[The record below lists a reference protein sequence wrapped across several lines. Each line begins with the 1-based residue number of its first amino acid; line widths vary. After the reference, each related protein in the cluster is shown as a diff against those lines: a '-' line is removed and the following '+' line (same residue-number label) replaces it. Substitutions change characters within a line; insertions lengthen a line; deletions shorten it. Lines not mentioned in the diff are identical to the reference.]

1 MTKYSILFMFSI
13 LLLFNFNCNNNKA
26 KSSFFSSLSSKKNID
41 EDLQKQFN
49 DVLERYFQERMKM
62 YPLEATAI
70 GIHEY
75 DNKLPIEISNSY
87 RNELKQFYNKYA
99 RLAASFNEEKLSDED
114 IISLKIFKREMMMNM
129 KALEF
134 DDNLMPINQFSCFIL
149 TFAQMASGSGIQR
162 FETVQD
168 YNNFLARIEKFP
180 NWCDTA
186 VFNMKAGIKK
196 NITIPK
202 PLVLKVLPQ
211 LKALM
216 DENVKQHIFYKPILH
231 FSSKITETQK
241 QELSKKYE
249 AAILKNVI
257 PSYRKIYNFMSNEYL
272 AKARTTNGLSS
283 ILNGTAYYQ
292 FLSEQW
298 TTSNINVEEIYNIG
312 IKEVNRIQQEMNNL
326 MLQVNFKGSRKEF
339 LEKLNTEKQF
349 FPFTNENEVLEA
361 YKAVY
366 DTIQPY
372 ILRKFSTIPKTKFE
386 IRRTEKFREES
397 ASAEYVQG
405 SEDGTRPGIFYV
417 PIPNVKKFN
426 IIGVENLFLHEAIPG
441 HHFQISLQQENKQLP
456 KFRKFAWYGAYGEG
470 WALYCESLGREM
482 GLYKNPYQYLG
493 RLSDEMLRAQR
504 LVIDVGLH
512 TKNLSRESAIS
523 YMLENQLISPETAE
537 AEVERYMANP
547 AQALSYKIGELD
559 ILALKAKYKNE
570 LGNMYNEA
578 KFHDLVLK
586 NGVLPLSIFDDFM
599 LKALIVE
606 KKNHNK

>member
-1 MTKYSILFMFSI
+1 MFSL

-26 KSSFFSSLSSKKNID
+26 KSSFFSSINGKKNID
-41 EDLQKQFN
+41 ENLQKQFN

-168 YNNFLARIEKFP
+168 YNNFLARIDKFP

-186 VFNMKAGIKK
+186 IFNMKVGIKK

-216 DENVKQHIFYKPILH
+216 DDNVKQHIFYTPILH

-272 AKARTTNGLSS
+272 AKARTTNGLSA

-312 IKEVNRIQQEMNNL
+312 INEVNRIQQEMNNL

-470 WALYCESLGREM
+470 WALYCESLGKEM

-512 TKNLSRESAIS
+512 TKNLSRESAIT
-523 YMLENQLISPETAE
+523 YMRENQLISPETAE

-599 LKALIVE
+599 LNALIVE
-606 KKNHNK
+606 KKNMDK

>member
-1 MTKYSILFMFSI
+1 MFSL

-26 KSSFFSSLSSKKNID
+26 KSSFFSSINGKKNID
-41 EDLQKQFN
+41 ENLQKQFN

-168 YNNFLARIEKFP
+168 YNNFLARIDKFP

-186 VFNMKAGIKK
+186 IFNMKVGIKK

-216 DENVKQHIFYKPILH
+216 DDNVKQHIFYTPILH

-272 AKARTTNGLSS
+272 AKARTTNGLSA

-312 IKEVNRIQQEMNNL
+312 INEVNRIQQEMNNL

-361 YKAVY
+361 YKTVY

-470 WALYCESLGREM
+470 WALYCESLGKEM

-512 TKNLSRESAIS
+512 TKNLSRESAIT
-523 YMLENQLISPETAE
+523 YMRENQLISPETAE

-606 KKNHNK
+606 KKNIDK